1 MDVLDSLDT
10 DHSFSSHMEEWDSM
24 TEEYKQ
30 LEEEHKAYKQKVEE
44 LKNLQNK
51 LGTSI
56 KKQRKDLL
64 QLSEKL
70 QGCDVPAEYRS
81 RMSDITEKMKER
93 SEVFREIEAFLPK
106 DNGIFLNTTLGRIN
120 VTMFSKSAKH
130 RYKEEYEK
138 FKFVMTII
146 MLFLSLTLRFV
157 LESRYE
163 KVGDA
168 IFHFLL
174 VWYYCTL
181 TLRESILIVNGSR
194 IKGWWVAH
202 HYISTYLTGVGLT
215 WPDSTT
221 YHLFRDQY
229 MDFSIY
235 LSFVQILQ
243 YYYQSGCLYR
253 LRALGERHNM
263 DITVEGFQTWM
274 WRGLKFLLPFVY
286 LGHFFQLYNAYTL
299 YQLSLLPECEE
310 WQVLMMSATFF
321 VLFLGN
327 SISTWGTV
335 ANKLGDKSHEQRLRR
350 QSLYQLEK
358 CKKPD
363 SSGLH
368 HHRD

>member
-10 DHSFSSHMEEWDSM
+10 DHSFSSHLEEWDSM

-120 VTMFSKSAKH
+120 VTMFSKSAK
-130 RYKEEYEK
+130 
-138 FKFVMTII
+138 
-146 MLFLSLTLRFV
+146 
-157 LESRYE
+157 
-163 KVGDA
+163 VGDA

-215 WPDSTT
+215 WPDSIT

-363 SSGLH
+363 SAGLH